1 MTRLVTGQAEGAAAA
16 REILAGGGNAVD
28 AAVTAALVAGVVA
41 VPSCGI
47 GGYGGHMVIARPDGK
62 VAAIDFNSTAPAA
75 ARADMFSAGPDGKVP
90 GEINLHGWRAA
101 GVPGTLAGLQLAL
114 DRFGTRP
121 LSQLLAPAIHFARDG
136 FAVSR
141 GLARAICSAAAQFK
155 SDPGSAKL
163 FLKNGEPL
171 PEGATFRNPDLA
183 AMLEVLASANSVQPF
198 YRGKIAERIAAAF
211 QKNGGLVTADDLAA
225 YRAQEVTPLSL
236 AWNQATIFTAPLTA
250 GGLTVLQVLT
260 TLKSLKWEMWARD
273 DPKTTHARVEAMRLA
288 WHDRLT
294 LLGDPQKADVQVRRL
309 LSAEYAEAA
318 AERIRDAVK
327 SGKPLAVTGDRRPAG
342 GTIHLSAADANGM
355 MVALTLTHGEAF
367 GAQVTVD
374 GLGLI
379 LGHGMSRFDVNPKH
393 PNAPGPG
400 KRPLHNMCP
409 CIVVKDGRPVIALGA
424 VGGRRIPNTLC
435 DVLIGRVGYGLPL
448 AEAVQAPRMHTHGD
462 LNLNLTQKWSGNV
475 RDYLKKVGYAVKPGA
490 GAVLNAI
497 ERNARTGELTHAA
510 G

>member
-1 MTRLVTGQAEGAAAA
+1 
-16 REILAGGGNAVD
+16 
-28 AAVTAALVAGVVA
+28 
-41 VPSCGI
+41 
-47 GGYGGHMVIARPDGK
+47 
-62 VAAIDFNSTAPAA
+62 
-75 ARADMFSAGPDGKVP
+75 
-90 GEINLHGWRAA
+90 
-101 GVPGTLAGLQLAL
+101 
-114 DRFGTRP
+114 
-121 LSQLLAPAIHFARDG
+121 
-136 FAVSR
+136 
-141 GLARAICSAAAQFK
+141 
-155 SDPGSAKL
+155 
-163 FLKNGEPL
+163 
-171 PEGATFRNPDLA
+171 
-183 AMLEVLASANSVQPF
+183 
-198 YRGKIAERIAAAF
+198 
-211 QKNGGLVTADDLAA
+211 
-225 YRAQEVTPLSL
+225 
-236 AWNQATIFTAPLTA
+236 
-250 GGLTVLQVLT
+250 
-260 TLKSLKWEMWARD
+260 LKWETWARD

-294 LLGDPQKADVQVRRL
+294 LLGDPQKADVPVRKL
-309 LSAEYAEAA
+309 LSAEYGEAA
-318 AERIRDAVK
+318 AQQVRTAVNA
-327 SGKPLAVTGDRRPAG
+327 GKALAVTGDSRPAG
-342 GTIHLSAADANGM
+342 GTIHLCAADANGV

-409 CIVVKDGRPVIALGA
+409 CIVMKDGRPVIALGA

-448 AEAVQAPRMHTHGD
+448 AEAVQAPRLHTQGD
-462 LNLNLTQKWSGNV
+462 LNLNLTQKWSAEV